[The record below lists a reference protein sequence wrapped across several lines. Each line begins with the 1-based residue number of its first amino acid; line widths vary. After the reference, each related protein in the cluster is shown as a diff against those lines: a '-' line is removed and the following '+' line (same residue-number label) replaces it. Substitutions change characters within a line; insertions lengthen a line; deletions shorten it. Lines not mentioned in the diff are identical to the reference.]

1 MLSFLP
7 GHVNGEEEEEETG
20 TKGEAR
26 REGGSTEGPSL
37 SASEMGL
44 LVC

>member
-7 GHVNGEEEEEETG
+7 GHVTGEEEETG
-20 TKGEAR
+20 TKGEAC

-37 SASEMGL
+37 SASEMSL